1 MVGTITL
8 GAPQQVT
15 HGTPFAC
22 AIQITGASPSVNV
35 TVDLVQ
41 THGTPPMWAGSSTI
55 IAVGPTGSGIGAIV
69 GIVIPTP
76 TSIASAPRR
85 PSGWEQH
92 FNAPSATI
100 TSTTPTP

>member
-76 TSIASAPRR
+76 TSIAVLV
-85 PSGWEQH
+85 
-92 FNAPSATI
+92 ATA
-100 TSTTPTP
+100 STPAADVFTPAAAGLKVV